1 MNYEVCQVPN
11 YKVNYENSLK
21 STKPIDSIIYLLNN
35 DLQLHERLGKTDNL
49 KLAVDIDKMTQHN
62 QDITFD
68 KIINN
73 ICEYVKVTIE
83 EISYTTNFSI
93 STGSHHIVIPKY
105 YMKSSDQKVFWK
117 NFREKYGYGKE
128 IDADIFGKEGWFRL
142 PNQTKERIVG
152 TEHIIQKGKNKD
164 FVLKY
169 IEESTLFNFVKQK
182 PLVKN
187 KKIIKYVELIIEE
200 TTDEDIEFS
209 DCSYLASEQQENKIN
224 LDEIEL
230 LLELI

>member
-1 MNYEVCQVPN
+1 
-11 YKVNYENSLK
+11 
-21 STKPIDSIIYLLNN
+21 
-35 DLQLHERLGKTDNL
+35 
-49 KLAVDIDKMTQHN
+49 MTQHN

-73 ICEYVKVTIE
+73 ICKYVNVTTD
-83 EISYTTNFSI
+83 EISYTTNFSV

-152 TEHIIQKGKNKD
+152 TEHIIQQGRLED
-164 FVLKY
+164 FIFKFV
-169 IEESTLFNFVKQK
+169 EESTLFNFV
-182 PLVKN
+182 PP
-187 KKIIKYVELIIEE
+187 KKILKL
-200 TTDEDIEFS
+200 
-209 DCSYLASEQQENKIN
+209 
-224 LDEIEL
+224 
-230 LLELI
+230 